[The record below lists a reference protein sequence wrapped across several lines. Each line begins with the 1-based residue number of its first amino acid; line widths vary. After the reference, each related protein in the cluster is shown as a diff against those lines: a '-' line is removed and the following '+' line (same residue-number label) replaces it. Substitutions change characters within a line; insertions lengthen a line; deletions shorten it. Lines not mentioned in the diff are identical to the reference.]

1 MRVVVVVVVVV
12 VWWLLWCGGCCCV
25 VWWLLLCCVVVVVG
39 GLVVGRI
46 VDAVCFPGVW
56 SPPLCLWVLARG
68 CGGGV
73 GVFVL
78 AC

>member
-1 MRVVVVVVVVV
+1 MRVVVWWLLLSCGCGGGCCGVVVVV
-12 VWWLLWCGGCCCV
+12 VWWL
-25 VWWLLLCCVVVVVG
+25 VVVVG

>member
-1 MRVVVVVVVVV
+1 MRVVVVVV
-12 VWWLLWCGGCCCV
+12 WLLW
-25 VWWLLLCCVVVVVG
+25 WWLLLLCGGWWVVVG

>member
-1 MRVVVVVVVVV
+1 MRVVVWLSCGCGVV
-12 VWWLLWCGGCCCV
+12 LWCGCGG
-25 VWWLLLCCVVVVVG
+25 WWVVVG

-56 SPPLCLWVLARG
+56 PLPFVRRVLPVG
-68 CGGGV
+68 GGGV

>member
-1 MRVVVVVVVVV
+1 MRVVVV
-12 VWWLLWCGGCCCV
+12 VWWLWCGGCGV
-25 VWWLLLCCVVVVVG
+25 VVVVVLCCVVVVVG

-46 VDAVCFPGVW
+46 VDAVCFPGVFSLPCVCGSW
-56 SPPLCLWVLARG
+56 PVG
-68 CGGGV
+68 VGGGV